1 MIRFLADADW
11 DTVEKSC
18 EIDDPYITT
27 QEEAEVEDSLDVRPN
42 SICPECDAK
51 LPAQYTRKEL
61 RDMTNEAI
69 LRMLKAEKVMYF
81 ICQSAVQYFYCQ
93 SFIKYCSMLSCTA
106 YVDLLYSYCQSIVQ
120 FF

>member
-1 MIRFLADADW
+1 MADADW

-27 QEEAEVEDSLDVRPN
+27 EEEAEVEDSLDVRPN
-42 SICPECDAK
+42 SICPECDAQ

-81 ICQSAVQYFYCQ
+81 MCKSAVNNCW
-93 SFIKYCSMLSCTA
+93 SFVKFMFI
-106 YVDLLYSYCQSIVQ
+106 DLLYR
-120 FF
+120 